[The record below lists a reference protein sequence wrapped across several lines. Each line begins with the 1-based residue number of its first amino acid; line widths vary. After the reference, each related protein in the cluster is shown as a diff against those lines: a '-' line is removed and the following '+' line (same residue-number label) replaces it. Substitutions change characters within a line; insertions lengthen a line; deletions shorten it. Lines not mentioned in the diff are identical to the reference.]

1 MRIRDIARNI
11 KEKLTGK
18 KPASIPEE
26 ITQQVQETQK
36 EAQAENSAPE
46 AEKEQEGAK
55 TEATAA
61 SEEDS
66 KAAAVVIGIDL
77 AAGEDMT
84 AMAEV
89 SEGNQKKIQ
98 ELLEG
103 LDDSQMQAM
112 REYADQMGMKLEEL
126 AECIIRVGDAIRQA
140 WNSFMERLRPAI
152 QAMTAAMNDLLADV
166 DEWELE
172 KMKMSN
178 NERRRRG
185 LPMVRRQ
192 AYLRSRRNKRRK

>member
-1 MRIRDIARNI
+1 MRIRDIARSI

-18 KPASIPEE
+18 KPASIPEAPA
-26 ITQQVQETQK
+26 QQAQEGEK

-66 KAAAVVIGIDL
+66 KAAAVIIGIDL

-89 SEGNQKKIQ
+89 SEENQKKIQ

-112 REYADQMGMKLEEL
+112 REYAEQMGMKSEEL
-126 AECIIRVGDAIRQA
+126 AECIVRAGDAIRQA
-140 WNSFMERLRPAI
+140 WDSFMERLRPAI